1 MEIVRQFKKM
11 SLWDFID
18 LLSSKCHGCGDQEIY
33 LMYLDEIKLRR
44 IESISEGGN
53 LKLKSL
59 ATELLTEYEKEVSLK
74 SDFATEQEIK
84 EFKYIVTNEV

>member
-1 MEIVRQFKKM
+1 MEILRQFKRM

-18 LLSSKCHGCGDQEIY
+18 LQSSRCYGCGDQKTY
-33 LMYLDEIKLRR
+33 LIYLDEIKLRR

-59 ATELLTEYEKEVSLK
+59 AEDLLREYKKELSL
-74 SDFATEQEIK
+74 SPDFATEQEMND
-84 EFKYIVTNEV
+84 FKYIVRNEV